1 LVIHRILEE
10 ARVIQDTLSILYLQA
25 KLDDRSKTNKTELAN
40 ARKNLVDLLEKR
52 LDAGLE
58 RIFRLLGLRFP
69 PDEINSAFK
78 SFQSNKSDVRIG
90 SIEFLDNLLDTRL
103 KRVIIPLLETT
114 ILDTH
119 SEEALRNLNLNVLAE
134 KECYSMLLN
143 GNDIKIKIAVL
154 YLIGQL
160 QDPKYF
166 DLIEK
171 HRSNPNQK
179 VRDFAEK
186 TFISLSSH

>member
-1 LVIHRILEE
+1 MKPKRLHH
-10 ARVIQDTLSILYLQA
+10 
-25 KLDDRSKTNKTELAN
+25 KLND
-40 ARKNLVDLLEKR
+40 ARKSLIDLLERR
-52 LDAGLE
+52 LDGGLE

-69 PDEINSAFK
+69 PDEINTAFK
-78 SFQSNKSDVRIG
+78 SFQSNKSEVRIS

-103 KRVIIPLLETT
+103 KRVIIPILETT

-119 SEEALRNLNLNVLAE
+119 SDEALKNLNLHIPEE

-143 GNDIKIKIAVL
+143 GNDIKIKLAVL
-154 YLIGQL
+154 FLIAQL
-160 QDPKYF
+160 HDPGYF

-171 HRSNPNQK
+171 YRNNPNSK

-186 TFISLSSH
+186 AFFIAYFRMISSIRVAKVW